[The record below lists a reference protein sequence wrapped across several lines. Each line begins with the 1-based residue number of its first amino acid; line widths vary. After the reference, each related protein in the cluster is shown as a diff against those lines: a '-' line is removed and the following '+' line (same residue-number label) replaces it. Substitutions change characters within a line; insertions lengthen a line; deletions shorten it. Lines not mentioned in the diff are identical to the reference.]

1 MCSFIAAGTA
11 YAHYGIPT
19 IPFYIFYSM
28 FGLQRVGDLVWA
40 AADQRTKG
48 FLLGAT
54 AGRTT
59 LNGEGLQH
67 EDGHSHVLALPVP
80 NMPAYDP
87 AFAYELAVILQ
98 DGMKR
103 MYQDGE
109 DIFYYITLMNENYP
123 QPAMP
128 EPREETRQGILKG
141 LHLFKKS
148 ELKKPKARVQL
159 LGSGTILNQ
168 VIKAAEMLESDYGI
182 AADVWSATSYKA
194 LYYEAIEA
202 ARYNRLNPGS
212 KSRLPY
218 VAQCLNPTEGP
229 IVAASD
235 YMKALPC
242 LVSGFLNRPIHSL
255 GTDGF
260 GRSETREAL
269 RDFFEV
275 DARHVV
281 VTALSALQDEGRVS
295 VRTVQEA
302 ISSLGIDPTREAPHK
317 R

>member
-1 MCSFIAAGTA
+1 
-11 YAHYGIPT
+11 
-19 IPFYIFYSM
+19 
-28 FGLQRVGDLVWA
+28 
-40 AADQRTKG
+40 
-48 FLLGAT
+48 
-54 AGRTT
+54 
-59 LNGEGLQH
+59 
-67 EDGHSHVLALPVP
+67 
-80 NMPAYDP
+80 
-87 AFAYELAVILQ
+87 
-98 DGMKR
+98 
-103 MYQDGE
+103 
-109 DIFYYITLMNENYP
+109 MNENYL

-141 LHLFKKS
+141 LYLFKKS

-159 LGSGTILNQ
+159 LGSGTILNE
-168 VIKAAEMLESDYGI
+168 VIKAAQLLEAYNI

-194 LYYEAIEA
+194 LYYDAIEA

-212 KSRLPY
+212 KARLPY

-235 YMKALPC
+235 YMKALPS

-281 VTALSALQDEGRVS
+281 VAALSALRSEGKVN
-295 VRTVQEA
+295 VNTIHEA
-302 ISSLGIDPTREAPHK
+302 IKTLGIDPKREAPHK